1 MMDLTTDE
9 NLIQKPNYKKIKQDV
24 SCTWNKNFTMKQ
36 VFTIVVILF
45 ASFTVF
51 ASGEIVLKGVYQGKN
66 IYVMNPFASSGV
78 GFCVYEVTVN
88 GQLTTDEINS
98 SAFEI
103 DLTIFQFSKGDKLII
118 IIKHK
123 DGCLPKVINPEV
135 LKPQSTYKASL
146 MKISREGA
154 LTWTSTGESGS
165 LPFII
170 EQFRWNKWVKVGS
183 VEGKGTSSPNNYSY
197 KVSPHSGNN
206 RFRIKQIDFTRKPRY
221 SSEIRHRSMSLP
233 ITFEPKKPTTE
244 IVFSSETMYEI
255 YDYFGNLVDKGTST
269 RIDISRLAK
278 GDYFLNYG
286 TKTETF
292 KKK

>member
-1 MMDLTTDE
+1 MQG
-9 NLIQKPNYKKIKQDV
+9 I
-24 SCTWNKNFTMKQ
+24 SCPWNKKQTMKQ
-36 VFTIVVILF
+36 VFTIVLLLF
-45 ASFTVF
+45 TSFSLF

-98 SAFEI
+98 SAFEV

-135 LKPQSTYKASL
+135 LKPQSTYKAST
-146 MKISREGA
+146 MKINREGE
-154 LTWTSTGESGS
+154 LTWKTTGESGS

-183 VEGKGTSSPNNYSY
+183 VEGKGSAGTNDYNYT
-197 KVSPHSGNN
+197 VHPHSGNN
-206 RFRIKQIDFTRKPRY
+206 RFRIKQIDYTRKPRY
-221 SSEIRHRSMSLP
+221 SAEIRHRSMLP
-233 ITFEPKKPTTE
+233 PVTFEPKKPSTE
-244 IVFSSETMYEI
+244 IVFSRETMYEI
-255 YDYFGNLVDKGTST
+255 YDYFGNLVDKGFAA
-269 RIDISRLAK
+269 RVDISNITK

>member
-1 MMDLTTDE
+1 
-9 NLIQKPNYKKIKQDV
+9 
-24 SCTWNKNFTMKQ
+24 MKQ
-36 VFTIVVILF
+36 VFALVLF
-45 ASFTVF
+45 VLSTFTVF

-78 GFCVYEVTVN
+78 GFCVFEVTVN

-98 SAFEI
+98 SAFEV
-103 DLTIFQFSKGDKLII
+103 DLTVFQFKKGDKLVIS
-118 IIKHK
+118 IKHK

-146 MKISREGA
+146 AKIDRNGM
-154 LTWTSTGESGS
+154 LTWTSTNESGS

-170 EQFRWNKWVKVGS
+170 EQFRWNKWVKVGE
-183 VEGKGTSSPNNYSY
+183 VEGKGTAQANKYSCQ
-197 KVSPHSGNN
+197 VHPHSGNN
-206 RFRIKQIDFTRKPRY
+206 RFRLKQIDYTRKPRY
-221 SSEIRHRSMSLP
+221 SSEIRIRSMLP
-233 ITFEPKKPTTE
+233 PVTFEPLRPTTE
-244 IVFSSETMYEI
+244 IVFSRETMFEI
-255 YDYFGNLVDKGTST
+255 YDYFGNLKMKGLAA
-269 RIDISRLAK
+269 RVNISKLGK

>member
-1 MMDLTTDE
+1 
-9 NLIQKPNYKKIKQDV
+9 
-24 SCTWNKNFTMKQ
+24 MKQ
-36 VFTIVVILF
+36 VFTVVLFLF
-45 ASFTVF
+45 ASFSVF

-78 GFCVYEVTVN
+78 GFCVFEVTVN

-98 SAFEI
+98 SAFEV
-103 DLTIFQFSKGDKLII
+103 DLTVFQFSKGDKLII

-135 LKPQSTYKASL
+135 LKPQSTYTAAG
-146 MKISREGA
+146 MKIDKEGV
-154 LTWTSTGESGS
+154 LTWTTTGESGS
-165 LPFII
+165 LPFVV

-183 VEGKGTSSPNNYSY
+183 VEGKGSANTNTYSMTVY
-197 KVSPHSGNN
+197 PHSGNN
-206 RFRIKQIDFTRKPRY
+206 RFRIKQVDYTRKPRY
-221 SSEIRHRSMSLP
+221 SKEIRYRSMLP
-233 ITFEPKKPTTE
+233 PVTFEPAKPSTE
-244 IVFSSETMYEI
+244 IVFSRETMYEI
-255 YDYFGNLVDKGTST
+255 YDYYGNLVEKGNAA
-269 RIDISRLAK
+269 RVDISKLAK

>member
-1 MMDLTTDE
+1 MQG
-9 NLIQKPNYKKIKQDV
+9 I
-24 SCTWNKNFTMKQ
+24 SCPWNKKKTMKQ
-36 VFTIVVILF
+36 VFTIVLF
-45 ASFTVF
+45 LFTSLSLF

-98 SAFEI
+98 SAFEV

-135 LKPQSTYKASL
+135 LKPQSTYKASA
-146 MKISREGA
+146 MKIDREGS
-154 LTWTSTGESGS
+154 LTWKTSGESGS

-183 VEGKGTSSPNNYSY
+183 VEGKGSAGTNSYNYA
-197 KVSPHSGNN
+197 VHAHSGNN
-206 RFRIKQIDFTRKPRY
+206 RFRIKQIDYTRKPRY
-221 SSEIRHRSMSLP
+221 SAEIRHRSMLP
-233 ITFEPKKPTTE
+233 PVTFEPQKPSTE
-244 IVFSSETMYEI
+244 IIFSRETRYEI
-255 YDYFGNLVDKGTST
+255 YDYYGNLVDKGFSV
-269 RIDISRLAK
+269 RVNISNLTK